1 VWFRPLL
8 VLLLLAGC
16 GDLPRPF
23 QGRPG
28 AVATQLLQPPP
39 ARLAIPA
46 PSAALLSD
54 AAAAG
59 LAAAL
64 TDALVGHEVPAVA
77 GPAHKGDWR
86 LEITAQTRGDQVV
99 PRFTE
104 FTPAGEDLGSA
115 DGKPVGVAAWAE
127 GSPATI
133 KQAAEDAAPAVL
145 TLLTRIEAV
154 RRQNDPNSLLNRK
167 AKVAFMGVTGAPG
180 DGNDS
185 LTRQMRIALPLQG
198 QMIQDT
204 EAGADFVVTGTV
216 ATAPE
221 PDGKQRVEIAWL
233 VKSAQG
239 RETGKV
245 VQLNELQKGLLD
257 GLWGDIAEVV
267 AKEAAA
273 GVKRVIENA
282 VGVKPQ

>member
-1 VWFRPLL
+1 MWFRPLL